1 MGMKAFFQAARLSG
15 ADAAAYKKCNN
26 QLLKP
31 LPEKL
36 AQCNIKTLQH
46 LYQRSQ
52 P

>member
-1 MGMKAFFQAARLSG
+1 MGIDAFFQAARLSV
-15 ADAAAYKKCNN
+15 ADAAAYKMPKYL
-26 QLLKP
+26 LLKP